1 MVAHDIGNVADR
13 TDKAI
18 DNRQDLRDISPVAV
32 RQASGRRR
40 ILDGYKQENT
50 DEPGRW
56 SAS

>member
-32 RQASGRRR
+32 REASGRRR

-50 DEPGRW
+50 AEP
-56 SAS
+56 